1 MSKLRL
7 SSTNRVTS
15 ERGSELRKESGLNQR
30 YEDLSDGGSDGVV
43 LTQAA
48 GDFEAAEQYV
58 AGRDFPM
65 NAISVKSTVDM
76 V

>member
-1 MSKLRL
+1 MSKIRI
-7 SSTNRVTS
+7 SSTSRATS
-15 ERGSELRKESGLNQR
+15 VRGSELRKESGLKPR
-30 YEDLSDGGSDGVV
+30 YENLSDGGSDGVV

-48 GDFEAAEQYV
+48 GEIEAAERYI